1 MELTDD
7 LLLRYSRHILLPQIG
22 VDGQARICDASVL
35 VVGAGGLG
43 CPVALYLGAAGIGRL
58 LLADGDAVD
67 LSNLQRQIGHGT
79 AAIGENKAASLA
91 RSVRAIN
98 PEIDVRPIGQ
108 ALANAALLEAV
119 AAVDLVVDASDNFAT
134 RHAVNRACV
143 WLGKPLV
150 SGAAIGFSGQLAV
163 FDSGRAESPCYHC
176 LFPEHAD
183 EPELRCAEAGVI
195 SPLVGVIGAMQAL
208 EALKYLAGAGE
219 PLIGRLLLWDG
230 LRAEARVMRVPRDP
244 ACPVCEQPLPASGRV
259 SVEQA

>member
-7 LLLRYSRHILLPQIG
+7 LLLRYSRHILLPEIG
-22 VDGQARICDASVL
+22 VAGQVRICDASVL

-43 CPVALYLGAAGIGRL
+43 CPAALYLGAAGIGRL

-98 PEIDVRPIGQ
+98 PEIDAQPIGQ
-108 ALANAALLEAV
+108 ALADAALHEAV

-143 WLGKPLV
+143 LLGKPLV

-163 FDSGRAESPCYHC
+163 FDSARAESPCYHC
-176 LFPEHAD
+176 LFPDHAD

-219 PLIGRLLLWDG
+219 LLIGRLLLWDG
-230 LRAEARVMRVPRDP
+230 LRADARVMRVPRDP
-244 ACPVCEQPLPASGRV
+244 ACPVCGPAAL
-259 SVEQA
+259 QAG